1 MSEWKK
7 RAALVLTGLLLTL
20 LLLEAG
26 LQIASFFVRGTTDRP
41 LPRALGRDEVRVLC
55 LGDSNTF
62 GLHLD
67 PQHAYPRQLEALW
80 NEATEAPKLQVVN
93 FGYPGA
99 SSASVLRDLDE
110 TLASFAPDIVLL
122 MIGANDAWTRPLSG
136 EGPET
141 PPFWK
146 RHSRLYRLLLT
157 LQRAPQTPDVERL
170 PGPEGGADRSIR
182 LRFGEREFDVGFRTR
197 DEPLRSQAHLRSGL
211 LALVDR
217 LLERDAAVH
226 PMTYPARTGLY
237 RRANT
242 RIREVAATE
251 GTLLIDLTA
260 VFRPLCPRPSC
271 PRLLF
276 PDNHPTQA
284 GYRVVAE
291 AIAQHLGG
299 E

>member
-1 MSEWKK
+1 LSEWKK

-122 MIGANDAWTRPLSG
+122 MIGANDAWTALSPAKG
-136 EGPET
+136 
-141 PPFWK
+141 
-146 RHSRLYRLLLT
+146 
-157 LQRAPQTPDVERL
+157 QRR
-170 PGPEGGADRSIR
+170 
-182 LRFGEREFDVGFRTR
+182 
-197 DEPLRSQAHLRSGL
+197 
-211 LALVDR
+211 
-217 LLERDAAVH
+217 
-226 PMTYPARTGLY
+226 
-237 RRANT
+237 
-242 RIREVAATE
+242 
-251 GTLLIDLTA
+251 
-260 VFRPLCPRPSC
+260 RPSGSDTRGSTGC
-271 PRLLF
+271 
-276 PDNHPTQA
+276 
-284 GYRVVAE
+284 Y
-291 AIAQHLGG
+291 
-299 E
+299 